1 MVSARLLRPA
11 LALFSLPLVLHAQD
25 NDPPARAGRVSSVA
39 GTVAFQA
46 AGTPDWSNA
55 PLNYTVTSGDRL
67 LTHQRSRAEIEVG
80 PFDVRLAD
88 STDVSIVTL
97 TDDFAQIGLNRGTVR
112 IAVYRLAS
120 RDSMEVDTPNGAMI
134 IRSAGRYRVDVL
146 EGVSTIVT
154 VEDGVAELSGPA
166 LDYTVRR
173 GQSVELTGSSAISAN
188 LVPHPRNTE
197 FDTWSNDRDR
207 RQETAQSWKYM
218 SRDIPGGAD
227 LDQHGHW
234 DYHSA
239 YGYVWR
245 PRIVHVG
252 WVPYRYGR
260 WVWSGPWGWT
270 WVEDSPWG
278 FAPFHYGRWVV
289 VGGVWVWAPGP
300 IVRRPYYAPALVV
313 FVGGSRYGRHH
324 QAWFPLGW
332 HEPYYPRYRHSDR
345 YLRQVNIAHVR
356 NISNVDDFVDPR
368 RADRIQYSNRRAT
381 TVVSSDVFGRRPVA
395 HEVANVNADE
405 ISRAPIERS
414 RWAGPARLPAPTM
427 TADAT
432 PELPALFRPRREAT
446 IPRQPSVVSDPVRPG
461 ADEPRA
467 RDRSPLIYRNAPTL
481 DRRRP
486 SSDAADRPAT
496 ADRPTGGESRS
507 RQGLEP
513 VDTRLTDRDRPLI
526 RRNEPSRL
534 AQPSGAADQP
544 RRSGFES
551 TGSSPDRTLPR
562 RVDAPRESSISRESA
577 PRESSPRGSTPRIST
592 PRASTPRVSSPRPS
606 TPRESAPRLEAPR
619 GRSPSAAAAPS
630 RSRPATATRRPG
642 GEQ

>member
-11 LALFSLPLVLHAQD
+11 LALLSLPLALSAQD

-46 AGTPDWSNA
+46 AGAPDWSNA

-67 LTHQRSRAEIEVG
+67 LTHQRARAEIEVG
-80 PFDVRLAD
+80 PFDVRLSD
-88 STDVSIVTL
+88 STDVSVVTL
-97 TDDFAQIGLNRGTVR
+97 TDDFAQLGVSRGTIR

-120 RDSMEVDTPNGAMI
+120 RDSMEVDTPNGAII

-166 LDYTVRR
+166 LNYTVRR

-197 FDTWSNDRDR
+197 FDAWSNDRDR
-207 RQETAQSWKYM
+207 RQESAQSWRYI

-227 LDQHGHW
+227 LDNHGHW
-234 DYHSA
+234 DYHA
-239 YGYVWR
+239 TYGYVWR

-368 RADRIQYSNRRAT
+368 RADRIQYSNRQAT
-381 TVVSSDVFGRRPVA
+381 TVVSSDVFGRRPVR
-395 HEVANVNADE
+395 HEAASVSADE
-405 ISRAPIERS
+405 IARAPIERS
-414 RWAGPARLPAPTM
+414 RWTGPARLPVTTGSNDAAAP
-427 TADAT
+427 DRES
-432 PELPALFRPRREAT
+432 PFRPRREAT
-446 IPRQPSVVSDPVRPG
+446 IPREPSSVSEPVRP
-461 ADEPRA
+461 ASNEPRLGE
-467 RDRSPLIYRNAPTL
+467 RSPLIFRNTPPME
-481 DRRRP
+481 RRRA
-486 SSDAADRPAT
+486 STETGERPAT
-496 ADRPTGGESRS
+496 TTRPTGGEIRS

-513 VDTRLTDRDRPLI
+513 VDTRITDRNRPLI
-526 RRNEPSRL
+526 RRNEPSRIS
-534 AQPSGAADQP
+534 QPTGAADRP
-544 RRSGFES
+544 RRIGAES
-551 TGSSPDRTLPR
+551 MGSSSPDRTLPR
-562 RVDAPRESSISRESA
+562 RVDAPRESSPSRQ
-577 PRESSPRGSTPRIST
+577 SSPRVGSPGSS
-592 PRASTPRVSSPRPS
+592 PRASSPRAEPPS
-606 TPRESAPRLEAPR
+606 SRAPA
-619 GRSPSAAAAPS
+619 GAAPS
-630 RSRPATATRRPG
+630 RSRPAAATRPPG
-642 GEQ
+642 GQE